1 MWRCGC
7 DHGKEVSGW
16 RGEACIAGMCRGSLE
31 FVDFY
36 MPFSGKL
43 NPDNRW
49 VKLARLVPWAVEN
62 VFTYVLSLSGVCG
75 ELFVGGGSFG
85 CQSGCE
91 VFLHPCLHRFYRYG
105 GEARANFVG
114 RPVS

>member
-16 RGEACIAGMCRGSLE
+16 RGEACIARMCRGSLE

-49 VKLARLVPWAVEN
+49 VKLARLVPWELAEKIYADAFCEALIPRELAVLPRCRLVWHS
-62 VFTYVLSLSGVCG
+62 VFG
-75 ELFVGGGSFG
+75 
-85 CQSGCE
+85 
-91 VFLHPCLHRFYRYG
+91 
-105 GEARANFVG
+105 
-114 RPVS
+114 